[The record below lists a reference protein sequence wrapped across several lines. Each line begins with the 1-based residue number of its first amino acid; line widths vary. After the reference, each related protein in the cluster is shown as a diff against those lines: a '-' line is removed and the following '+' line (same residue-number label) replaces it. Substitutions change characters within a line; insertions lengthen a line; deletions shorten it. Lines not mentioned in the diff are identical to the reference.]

1 MIQGLCS
8 IFDLC
13 FFFLL
18 IVKKKRVKNRRIET
32 LLDSKRVALSKN
44 VEMSERKSSESPK
57 I

>member
-18 IVKKKRVKNRRIET
+18 IVKNRRIET

>member
-18 IVKKKRVKNRRIET
+18 IVKKKVKNRRIET

>member
-18 IVKKKRVKNRRIET
+18 IVKKKKVKNRRIET

>member
-44 VEMSERKSSESPK
+44 VEMSGRKSSESPK